1 MDAAHREEQL
11 VQLLLGPFER
21 LEPATLAAR
30 RSRLRRRVIYVAVAV
45 ALIITGGTLAGSLNP
60 LSGIGAADH
69 PSTPSD
75 RLGPAV
81 KAQLRLDRPPPGAV
95 DQIGGRLTGSAR
107 FIGTLPNG
115 RRVYVV
121 PTSKGRLCVVV
132 EQFAESCGDPL
143 RQAEP
148 VTFTTVFRHP
158 GEPTYAYGIAR
169 DGVAAVSFTV
179 GGEHVTVPVQHNL
192 FVYETAPGDSPRGF
206 GDVKATFTDGSV
218 EPVG

>member
-1 MDAAHREEQL
+1 MTETVSQL
-11 VQLLLGPFER
+11 EV
-21 LEPATLAAR
+21 
-30 RSRLRRRVIYVAVAV
+30 RSRHASLDWLAPGRSTRRKYALCATIGLATIVTGV
-45 ALIITGGTLAGSLNP
+45 ALSGSVDP

-81 KAQLRLDRPPPGAV
+81 QAQLRLDRPPTGAV

-107 FIGTLPNG
+107 LIGTLPSG
-115 RRVYVV
+115 RRVYAV

-132 EQFAESCGDPL
+132 AQLADSCGDPL
-143 RQAEP
+143 TQAEP

-158 GEPTYAYGIAR
+158 GDPTYAYGIAR

-179 GGEHVTVPVQHNL
+179 SGEHVTVPVQRNL
-192 FVYETAPGDSPRGF
+192 FVYETAPGDSPRSF
-206 GDVKATFTDGSV
+206 GDVKARFSDGSV
-218 EPVG
+218 EPVD